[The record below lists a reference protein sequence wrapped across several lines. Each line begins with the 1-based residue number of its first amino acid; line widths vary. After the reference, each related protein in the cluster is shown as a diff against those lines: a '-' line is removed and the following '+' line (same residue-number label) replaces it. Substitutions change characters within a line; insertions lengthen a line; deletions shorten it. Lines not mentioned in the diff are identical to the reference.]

1 MVKILLFVSCLLG
14 ATALTQ
20 AQPLVQATSTPKYK
34 LIASKTAIKR
44 TGAFINTVNRFANT
58 ANIAT
63 ELCTALHF
71 KFAQL
76 LDTDVESITNEPLFA
91 FIEDWWGTRYRYGG
105 TTKRGVDCSAYMGH
119 IFENIY
125 GFKLPRTAR
134 MQYAASVK
142 VNYHDLQEGDLVFFN
157 TRGGVSH
164 VGMYLANGYF
174 THSSSSK
181 GVTINNLSETYYNAR
196 FIGGGRIVEPVGE
209 AVEETDIQAPE
220 QIEEEQEQ
228 PI

>member
-1 MVKILLFVSCLLG
+1 MVRILALVCCLLG
-14 ATALTQ
+14 ATLGN
-20 AQPLVQATSTPKYK
+20 AQPLVSKKSTPIYK
-34 LIASKTAIKR
+34 LVGNSLAIKR
-44 TGAFINTVNRFANT
+44 TGALVNTVNRLANT

-76 LDTDVESITNEPLFA
+76 LDTDVESITNESLFA
-91 FIEDWWGTRYRYGG
+91 VIEDWWATRYRYGG

-119 IFENIY
+119 IFETAY

-142 VNYHDLQEGDLVFFN
+142 VNYNDLQEGDLVFFN

-164 VGMYLANGYF
+164 VGLYLANGYF

-181 GVTINNLSETYYNAR
+181 GVTINNLSESYYSAR
-196 FIGGGRIVEPVGE
+196 YIGGGRIVEPVGE
-209 AVEETDIQAPE
+209 DVEDTETIAPE
-220 QIEEEQEQ
+220 GTENSEQ